1 MNMQEEILQ
10 KLNIDKDKLVGIW
23 QAEEVDEYWK
33 EKGFVILTKEEFIFV
48 YANNLSKP
56 KVRVK
61 LEQLKGAKKIPLLG
75 DIVISW
81 KSEGGGFLKKIL
93 GGGRL
98 TLKISESKNFL
109 NQLKNL
115 KNSS

>member
-1 MNMQEEILQ
+1 MQEEILQ

-23 QAEEVDEYWK
+23 QVEEIDEYWK
-33 EKGFVILTKEEFIFV
+33 EKGFLVLTREELIFV

-61 LEQLKGAKKIPLLG
+61 LEQLKGARKIPLLG
-75 DIVISW
+75 EIEISW

-98 TLKISESKNFL
+98 MLKIPESESFL
-109 NQLKNL
+109 NQIKKLTHL
-115 KNSS
+115 